1 MGRYSLI
8 QYMLLKGII
17 MKYDN
22 MNIYRGWGRSKRVR
36 VGGRE
41 CKGGV
46 SGVGLSVI

>member
-1 MGRYSLI
+1 
-8 QYMLLKGII
+8 

-36 VGGRE
+36 GGE